1 MSEFKKAGIP
11 EETNK
16 ITEAIVDAALAVH
29 KKMGPGLLENFYE
42 SCLVKEFQK
51 RNIRFERQKQVPVF
65 YGDEPLDEKLR
76 LDLII
81 EDKVIVEVKAVEGCY
96 RSTKRSY

>member
-1 MSEFKKAGIP
+1 MSEFKKSGIS

-16 ITEAIVDAALAVH
+16 ITEAIVDSAYTVH
-29 KKMGPGLLENFYE
+29 KTMGPGLLENIYE

-65 YGDEPLDEKLR
+65 YGDE
-76 LDLII
+76 
-81 EDKVIVEVKAVEGCY
+81 
-96 RSTKRSY
+96 